1 MHLRTLAGDDMVPA
15 GYLAKHVQ
23 VQTDWLENEV
33 VEDVWS
39 VSGCLSRA
47 FCDFVPH
54 WRHNG
59 YWLFD
64 APAAIREIAAE
75 EGVDLCAMRLFYYEV
90 HGEQFDCDSWT
101 WSVFAPH
108 ASLSTRVQ
116 APAAKQLAGF
126 DVVSFAA
133 QTAPECSPLSCN
145 GLARDIAVNKHC
157 LLATLK
163 EARTLLE
170 SGRFK
175 DCEPGPYRI
184 FAVYTVTQA

>member
-1 MHLRTLAGDDMVPA
+1 MPTRAGYKMTPA
-15 GYLAKHVQ
+15 GYLAKYVH
-23 VQTDWLENEV
+23 TETEWLGNDV
-33 VEDVWS
+33 VEDIWS
-39 VSGCLSRA
+39 VSGCMSRV
-47 FCDFVPH
+47 FCDFVAH
-54 WRHNG
+54 WQHNG

-64 APAAIREIAAE
+64 SPATIRDIAQK
-75 EGVDLCAMRLFYYEV
+75 EGVELCGLRFFYYEI
-90 HGEQFDCDSWT
+90 HGEQFDSDAGSW
-101 WSVFAPH
+101 SAFKPE
-108 ASLSTRVQ
+108 ASLRTNVQ
-116 APAAKQLAGF
+116 APATKQFEGF

-157 LLATLK
+157 LLATRE

-184 FAVYTVTQA
+184 FAVYTVAQA